1 MTLLGNEWW
10 WRSFISKKAA
20 ALAAAACRRRLLHT
34 MMRFGSEKQLKP
46 RGPEALQ
53 CHLCSSRVNKANQGT
68 RLRVVY
74 SIGFVRNRI
83 SVVIANF

>member
-1 MTLLGNEWW
+1 MTVLGNEWW

-20 ALAAAACRRRLLHT
+20 AAAACAAVQASLLLDT

-53 CHLCSSRVNKANQGT
+53 CPLCRLQQQGQQGT
-68 RLRVVY
+68 RQRVVT
-74 SIGFVRNRI
+74 
-83 SVVIANF
+83 A